1 MTKQPGAKEYFD
13 LHGSY
18 EFKQL
23 LHEYSGNYDSHS
35 DLYSL
40 LEGYAASKQLNAPTE
55 HEINTEFRMI
65 ISHALLGYEDNVSR
79 EGWDLVMSECAKY
92 ASELM
97 RNDFKRHQ
105 PI

>member
-40 LEGYAASKQLNAPTE
+40 LEGYPASKQLRTREEVRVNLEAAQNSLDLYETLRE
-55 HEINTEFRMI
+55 NQDDEIQYEVLKGKI
-65 ISHALLGYEDNVSR
+65 ELLKWFLKE
-79 EGWDLVMSECAKY
+79 
-92 ASELM
+92 
-97 RNDFKRHQ
+97 
-105 PI
+105 